1 MACGLVAVDRSIAH
15 GGGWVG
21 VIAPW
26 VQFWLRSRRRPL
38 VLLKGSGI
46 RQLLRRRAPCLHAAK
61 LDERMVKSPETILDI
76 LPNVGDQASDVA
88 QIGRFRQYMSQ
99 FISGYYRFGFRQRW
113 IFPCVDQIG
122 KIWRANLEKITM
134 GAASSSRGA
143 HPGCSS
149 VRPCVHAVGEQRGS
163 LSACGEC
170 PCSSCG
176 DRGRSASSTKGR
188 ALSACIGSPT
198 LGSTCGRVFL
208 SWRGRAV
215 LETFCDLFA
224 FLDDRRA
231 LGKAAFARSPVLP
244 VSPRCPHRPRFLAGK
259 NRKSGLARTNAF
271 RYHISSRRGRGS
283 AGRARPC
290 QGRGRGFEPRRP
302 LHRLREAGHT

>member
-1 MACGLVAVDRSIAH
+1 M
-15 GGGWVG
+15 
-21 VIAPW
+21 
-26 VQFWLRSRRRPL
+26 
-38 VLLKGSGI
+38 
-46 RQLLRRRAPCLHAAK
+46 
-61 LDERMVKSPETILDI
+61 
-76 LPNVGDQASDVA
+76 
-88 QIGRFRQYMSQ
+88 
-99 FISGYYRFGFRQRW
+99 
-113 IFPCVDQIG
+113 
-122 KIWRANLEKITM
+122 
-134 GAASSSRGA
+134 
-143 HPGCSS
+143 
-149 VRPCVHAVGEQRGS
+149 
-163 LSACGEC
+163 
-170 PCSSCG
+170 
-176 DRGRSASSTKGR
+176 
-188 ALSACIGSPT
+188 SACIGSPT

-302 LHRLREAGHT
+302 LHETCSPAFDRRGFFASVALHLVELVVPAIRTGGKGLFIACEAYDIAAVLAAIRPFAGLVAGLVLHGRLLSARWLVPRYHAHGVCGLRFSNGYPSGRRRSLPGGASAMRGRPP

>member
-1 MACGLVAVDRSIAH
+1 M
-15 GGGWVG
+15 G

-208 SWRGRAV
+208 PLRGRAA
-215 LETFCDLFA
+215 LETVCDRSA
-224 FLDDRRA
+224 FPGNRRA
-231 LGKAAFARSPVLP
+231 LGKAAFARSPASPVLL
-244 VSPRCPHRPRFLAGK
+244 RCRRAVRIARAFLRIK
-259 NRKSGLARTNAF
+259 NQKSGLARTDAF
-271 RYHISSRRGRGS
+271 RYYISSRRGRGS